1 MVVRAMVPDQPEG
14 RAVARAFA
22 ALMLVMGVA
31 PIAAPVIG
39 AQLLRVSTWHAVF
52 VVLALVG
59 AILFVATAHQL
70 AETLPVERRSPAGR
84 ARRSVSSA
92 SFSATGASSR
102 APSRVPSPSPR
113 CSPTSQRRRSCSR
126 TCTACPRPAS
136 VPSSPETPQ
145 AHRAEPAEWT
155 AGRTRRSPPAP
166 ADRGPHRHDRR
177 RGPARVGPQ
186 RRAASRRGSGTAV
199 PLGVVVATL
208 TVAAAVTVAL
218 SPRAEERVPTAAGPR

>member
-39 AQLLRVSTWHAVF
+39 AQLLRVSTWHAVL

-59 AILFVATAHQL
+59 AILFVATARQL
-70 AETLPVERRSPAGR
+70 AETLPVERRSPAGAGSTLR
-84 ARRSVSSA
+84 VFGELLRDRGFV
-92 SFSATGASSR
+92 R